1 MKNKLQISIR
11 VIAAVFLLASVS
23 ACRKE
28 QPKKDDVTNG
38 YENPSSA
45 MKGLYVLNEGNF
57 GSNKASLDFYDFASG
72 LYTRNLFGAVNPT
85 VTLGL
90 GDSGNDVKIYG
101 SKMYV
106 VVNGSNKL
114 EILNAKTAKEVS
126 KLDIPNARYVTFY
139 KNFAYI
145 TSYDGFVAVVDT
157 AATSVIKTKITVG
170 SQPEEMAVVGSKLYV
185 ANSGGYNAPNYERT
199 ISVIDLT
206 SNTEIKKIDV
216 AINLNHLRADQYGDL
231 YVTSRGD
238 YATIPSSIFVIDT
251 KTDVVKKDFHLPTEN
266 FCIDG
271 DNAYIFSY
279 DYISKKSTYIKLN
292 VKDETVLSNN
302 FITDGTD
309 NSIVL
314 PFGIIADP
322 STGDIYISD
331 AGDYK
336 SPGKLYAFDK
346 TGKSKFKIPLT
357 TGDIPGHFVFLSK

>member
-1 MKNKLQISIR
+1 MKNKLQISIGL
-11 VIAAVFLLASVS
+11 ISAVFLLASVS

-72 LYTRNLFGAVNPT
+72 LYTRNIFSVANPT

-90 GDSGNDVKIYG
+90 GDSGNDIKIYG

-106 VVNGSNKL
+106 VVNGSNKV
-114 EILNAKTAKEVS
+114 EILNASTAKEVG
-126 KLDIPNARYVTFY
+126 KLDIHNPRFVAFY

-145 TSYDGFVAVVDT
+145 TSYDGFVAVIDT
-157 AATSVIKTKITVG
+157 TNTAVIKTKINVA
-170 SQPEEMAVVGSKLYV
+170 SQPEEMAVVGTKLYV
-185 ANSGGYNAPNYERT
+185 ANSGGLNAPNYDRT
-199 ISVIDLT
+199 VSVIDLT
-206 SNTEIKKIDV
+206 SNIEIKKIDV
-216 AINLNHLRADQYGDL
+216 AVNLFHLKADQYGDV
-231 YVTSRGD
+231 YVNSRGD
-238 YATIPSSIFVIDT
+238 YGNTPSSMFVIDT
-251 KTDVVKKDFHLPTEN
+251 KTDLVKKDFNIPTDN
-266 FCIDG
+266 FYIDG
-271 DNAYIFSY
+271 DNAFIFAN
-279 DYISKKSTYIKLN
+279 DYAAKKSKYIKIN
-292 VKDETVLSNN
+292 VKDETLLSNN

-309 NSIVL
+309 NAIVL
-314 PFGIIADP
+314 PFGIVTDP